1 MEGVAMMSNVEKA
14 ERLSRRRARMLP
26 FLALIYISQQATFFT
41 GDALEGRSVD
51 HVKIGAWLVL
61 SLVML
66 LALATNGF
74 WFQNRAIRALIDD
87 ESTKAHRASAMST
100 GFVFSMLAGIA
111 LYFLNQFEMVT
122 AREAIHVIL
131 SLGLGAA
138 LVRFGLLEKR
148 AHGDG

>member
-1 MEGVAMMSNVEKA
+1 MISNVEKA

-26 FLALIYISQQATFFT
+26 FLAIIYLSQQATFFAVDT
-41 GDALEGRSVD
+41 PEGVRSVD

-61 SLVML
+61 SLVLL

-74 WFQNRAIRALIDD
+74 WFRSQAIRALIDD
-87 ESTKAHRASAMST
+87 ESTRAHRASAMST
-100 GFVFSMLAGIA
+100 GFVFAMLGGIA
-111 LYFLNQFEMVT
+111 LYLLNQFEIVT

-138 LVRFGLLEKR
+138 LVRFGVLEKR
-148 AHGDG
+148 AHRDG